1 MLQIGRDGAGRR
13 TKATRGAAVVITA
26 GLDKQGVMPNDQGKS
41 MSSLHS
47 RFDETE
53 FDENGMLQPGKLAAR
68 TAISKR

>member
-1 MLQIGRDGAGRR
+1 MAARR
-13 TKATRGAAVVITA
+13 TKATTRGAALSITA
-26 GLDKQGVMPNDQGKS
+26 ALEKQGVMPNDQGKS

-53 FDENGMLQPGKLAAR
+53 VDENGMLQPGKLAAR